1 MASLTDQ
8 NDTLREENKR
18 IVTEFENWRRKA
30 QTLLAKQRA
39 SNNSILQQS
48 IGTPTLNKENLIV
61 DDTLQISDA
70 EITFNTSGGG
80 VDAIRN
86 TSAENVSSNALN
98 EKVDESDLK
107 LLEDL
112 SKLDDSTSGNNK
124 KITESQMDAEDDDV
138 IEMRCMS
145 MFARE
150 DDVVD
155 IELDSPVSKRRKNP
169 FVSYDLNDQDS
180 NSIPVYQEKPKQQK
194 LLTKF
199 KSFNDEALSL
209 SQRFKDSPGEVKIV
223 KPLFANNIKRPRP
236 LKESLEATIM
246 SPQPVKKIEPQKTE
260 TVNAFSYLSDGFGG
274 RVKVLNKSDKIK
286 PLGGIKLTKNKTSN
300 LTKSKFSK

>member
-8 NDTLREENKR
+8 NDNLREENKR
-18 IVTEFENWRRKA
+18 TVTEFENWRRKA
-30 QTLLAKQRA
+30 QTLLAKRA
-39 SNNSILQQS
+39 NNSILQQS
-48 IGTPTLNKENLIV
+48 MGTPTLNKENLV
-61 DDTLQISDA
+61 VNDTIQISDA
-70 EITFNTSGGG
+70 ENTFNTSTGG
-80 VDAIRN
+80 DTRN
-86 TSAENVSSNALN
+86 TSGNVSNNALN

-112 SKLDDSTSGNNK
+112 DDSANNK
-124 KITESQMDAEDDDV
+124 KSTQSQSQSQMDPEDEDI
-138 IEMRCMS
+138 IEMRCVS

-150 DDVVD
+150 DNAIDLD
-155 IELDSPVSKRRKNP
+155 MDSPVSKRRKNP

-180 NSIPVYQEKPKQQK
+180 NSIPVYQEKPKQK

-199 KSFNDEALSL
+199 KSFNDEALTL

-223 KPLFANNIKRPRP
+223 KPMFANNIKRPRA

-246 SPQPVKKIEPQKTE
+246 SPQPVKKIEAQKGP
-260 TVNAFSYLSDGFGG
+260 VNAFSYLSDGFGG
-274 RVKVLNKSDKIK
+274 RTKVLNKNDKMK
-286 PLGGIKLTKNKTSN
+286 PLGGIKLTKTKTSN